1 MHTALGAADCDL
13 MTLQPCQQVMAL
25 PIAQQLLREEPIL
38 HLSYTGRDG
47 GPRVIPIGYVWD
59 GASFQMWTIPASPK
73 VSALQADPRVAITI
87 DIPGPP
93 PRVLL
98 VRGRATLMTVDGVP
112 DGYLEASHRTL
123 PPEAQ
128 ADFDAQVRALY
139 EQMTAITVT
148 PEWARLL
155 DFETTAPSAVEKLI
169 RERTAAG
176 Q

>member
-1 MHTALGAADCDL
+1 
-13 MTLQPCQQVMAL
+13 MTPQPHQQVMAL
-25 PIAQQLLREEPIL
+25 PIARQLLRDEPIL

-47 GPRVIPIGYVWD
+47 GPRVIPIGYIWD
-59 GASFQMWTIPASPK
+59 GASFQMWTIPGSPK
-73 VSALQADPRVAITI
+73 VPALQADPRVAISI

-98 VRGRATLMTVDGVP
+98 VRGRAALATVDGVP
-112 DGYLEASHRTL
+112 DGYIEASHRTM
-123 PPEAQ
+123 PPEAR
-128 ADFDAQVRALY
+128 AGFETQVRALY

-169 RERTAAG
+169 RQRSAEGR
-176 Q
+176 